1 MGEYILYGWL
11 LNERNRLDPNI
22 RAVMHSFTSGKMA
35 LAFVKEI
42 ALVCMVTYGLEFL
55 SDCAQDSVT
64 YVNIHEDTPLH
75 KQQVWLRKNKNNCRC
90 CTNGQV

>member
-1 MGEYILYGWL
+1 
-11 LNERNRLDPNI
+11 
-22 RAVMHSFTSGKMA
+22 MHSFTSGKMA

-42 ALVCMVTYGLEFL
+42 ALVCMVPYGLEFL

-75 KQQVWLRKNKNNCRC
+75 KQQV
-90 CTNGQV
+90 